1 MNNREN
7 NFILK
12 NKSINP
18 DTLFRVLD
26 LIEGNSK
33 ITQREL
39 AKKSGVSLGSVN
51 YCLKSLLLK
60 GYIKVN
66 NFSKEPNKIH
76 YLYILTPIGLSQKAS
91 LTKAFLGRKLEEY
104 HSLKKEIDRV
114 SESLK
119 VK

>member
-39 AKKSGVSLGSVN
+39 AKKTGVSLGSVN
-51 YCLKSLLLK
+51 YCLKGLLKK
-60 GYIKVN
+60 GYIKIN
-66 NFSKEPNKIH
+66 NLKTSSYNNYISIYMVPQNKDIIISKNKILVII
-76 YLYILTPIGLSQKAS
+76 YFIG
-91 LTKAFLGRKLEEY
+91 T
-104 HSLKKEIDRV
+104 
-114 SESLK
+114 
-119 VK
+119 